1 MTSVNNKIFIDFG
14 DWEQLRF
21 LMCKFGDTES
31 MMPGK
36 NESGESQSISFYPT
50 RIVLVTF
57 QDNGWERH
65 NTYWYDGTIEET
77 FNGRWK

>member
-21 LMCKFGDTES
+21 LMRKFGDTES

-57 QDNGWERH
+57 QNNGFERV
-65 NTYWYDGTIEET
+65 NTYWYSGVQEET

>member
-21 LMCKFGDTES
+21 LMGKFGDTES

-36 NESGESQSISFYPT
+36 NERGESQSISFYPT

-57 QDNGWERH
+57 QNNGFERV
-65 NTYWYDGTIEET
+65 NTYWHSGVQEET